1 MDRHQAASAR
11 QRILDA
17 TEQLIIGEGY
27 AAVTVRRVA
36 REAHVA
42 PTLVQYYFPTLDDL
56 FLAVLRRSSDLEM
69 QRQYAVL
76 DGTHPLRALWEF
88 GRDPGTALITEF
100 MALANHRKTIRA
112 EISKIAEQYRK
123 AQLEFLAANAT
134 GEDIALPGVSP
145 VALLVLMTMIARG
158 FMMENSLGVTVG
170 HAEALA
176 AVEDILAAVENRS
189 DPAGTRRDDEA
200 RTAGP

>member
-1 MDRHQAASAR
+1 MGPDRLERTHLRSH
-11 QRILDA
+11 
-17 TEQLIIGEGY
+17 IGNPGDCH
-27 AAVTVRRVA
+27 A
-36 REAHVA
+36 EAPKWA
-42 PTLVQYYFPTLDDL
+42 
-56 FLAVLRRSSDLEM
+56 
-69 QRQYAVL
+69 
-76 DGTHPLRALWEF
+76 G
-88 GRDPGTALITEF
+88 
-100 MALANHRKTIRA
+100 
-112 EISKIAEQYRK
+112 AEQYRK